1 MSSARDDARLLGRE
15 TARVPVSSLRLARH
29 NPRRGDVAAIRESLE
44 RNGMYR
50 PLVVNRPTM
59 EVLAGNHTLRAIRE
73 LEWPEVDVY
82 FVSVDEEAARRIL
95 LADNRTSDLATNDA
109 NELVSLLG
117 ELDALEGTGYD
128 QDDLD
133 GLLDELDADVE
144 LEEDEVPP
152 VVGEAAT
159 VPGELVVIGQHRL
172 VCGDARDP
180 AALERVMAGE
190 QAAVMWT
197 DPPFGVSYA
206 GRTSA
211 ALTIAGDQPGGVE
224 DLLMQ
229 AFTAVDPL
237 LAPGAAVYVAHQA
250 GPHAALFMRAFT
262 SAGWEIRQGLVWV
275 KDSMVLGHGDYHY
288 RHEPILYGYK
298 PAPGRLGRGGAG
310 WFGDNSQQS
319 VFELPRPRVSR
330 DHPTMKP
337 PELIA
342 GALRNSTRRG
352 ALVLDPFAGSGSTL
366 VACEQ
371 LGRRARLIE
380 IDPRYCDV
388 IIERFER
395 LTGERAERIAG

>member
-1 MSSARDDARLLGRE
+1 MAPPRGNARLLGRDA
-15 TARVPVSSLRLARH
+15 ARVAASTLQLARR

-44 RNGMYR
+44 HNGMYR

-73 LEWPEVDVY
+73 LGWLEVDVY
-82 FVSVDEEAARRIL
+82 FVEVDEDAARRIL

-109 NELVSLLG
+109 EELVSLLG

-152 VVGEAAT
+152 VVEEATT
-159 VPGELVVIGQHRL
+159 VPGELVVMGGHRL

-180 AALERVMAGE
+180 AVLERVMAAE
-190 QAAVMWT
+190 QAEAIWT
-197 DPPFGVSYA
+197 DPPYGARYA
-206 GRTSA
+206 GKTSA
-211 ALTIAGDQPGGVE
+211 ALTIAGDQPAGLE
-224 DLLMQ
+224 DLLTP
-229 AFTAVDPL
+229 AFAAADSVLT
-237 LAPGAAVYVAHQA
+237 PGAAVYVAHPA

-275 KDSMVLGHGDYHY
+275 KDSIVLGHGDYHY

-380 IDPRYCDV
+380 IDTRYCDV

-395 LTGERAERIAG
+395 LTGERAERMAG